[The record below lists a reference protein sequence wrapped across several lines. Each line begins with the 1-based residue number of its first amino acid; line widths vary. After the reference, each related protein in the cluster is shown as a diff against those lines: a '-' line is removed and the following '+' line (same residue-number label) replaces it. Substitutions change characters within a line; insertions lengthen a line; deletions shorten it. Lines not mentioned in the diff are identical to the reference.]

1 MTAPMTF
8 TEIGA
13 ELGVSP
19 QRARQI
25 FERAMQK
32 VRAQARRDG
41 AFGLLSPSVARDL
54 EAEREQAL
62 REAEGRAHE
71 LAGRIPGSPEDF
83 EACGGL
89 GVRARGERRPR
100 RSLSRP
106 PIR

>member
-1 MTAPMTF
+1 MTF

-89 GVRARGERRPR
+89 GVRARGERRR
-100 RSLSRP
+100 GRSISPP

>member
-1 MTAPMTF
+1 MAF

-32 VRAQARRDG
+32 IRAQARRDG
-41 AFGLLSPSVARDL
+41 AFGPRGVLGLRAL

-71 LAGRIPGSPEDF
+71 LAGRIPCSPEDF